1 MPPEKMPSRP
11 VLYLRSAIYWI
22 LQILALIPVVF
33 LLLLSFPL
41 SVHTRY
47 KIGVNY
53 ARANIFLLKH
63 ICKLELEVK
72 GKENIPAGAAIAMAK
87 HQSSYETFALQVIL
101 PSQTWV
107 LKKEL
112 LRIPIFGWGLAM
124 IEPIAINRAAGRK
137 AVDQMVEQGQVKL
150 DEGRW
155 IIIFPEG
162 TRVNPGKNSR
172 YKLGGA
178 IMASRVDYPVVP
190 IAHNA
195 GEFWP
200 RHSFIKWPGK
210 VTFVIGPAIHGFGRD
225 PDEIINEVKTWIETS
240 MEEISDPAR
249 WNR

>member
-1 MPPEKMPSRP
+1 MNPETMPSRP
-11 VLYLRSAIYWI
+11 VLYIRSAIYWV
-22 LQILALIPVVF
+22 LQIMVLIPVVF
-33 LLLLSFPL
+33 FLLLAFPL
-41 SVHTRY
+41 PVHTRY
-47 KIGVNY
+47 RIGVNY

-63 ICKLELEVK
+63 ICKLELEVR
-72 GKENIPAGAAIAMAK
+72 GRENIPDGAAIAMVK
-87 HQSSYETFALQVIL
+87 HQSSYETFALQVFL

-112 LRIPIFGWGLAM
+112 LRIPIFGWGLAL
-124 IEPIAINRAAGRK
+124 IEPIAINRKAGRK
-137 AVDQMVEQGQVKL
+137 AVDQMVEQGKSKL

-155 IIIFPEG
+155 IIVFPEG
-162 TRVNPGKNSR
+162 TRVKPGAKSR
-172 YKLGGA
+172 YKMGGA
-178 IMASRVDYPVVP
+178 VLASRVDYPVVP

-210 VTFVIGPAIHGFGRD
+210 VTFVIGPPIHGYGRVSED
-225 PDEIINEVKTWIETS
+225 IIRETRDWIETA